1 MQLNALWGVLYGK
14 SVVDGTGTYALYGTE
29 PAKYIALTAPFAGL
43 LEPCIGIDGLLHWGV
58 LDLGIAAAYQ
68 MTPKKTSYHLD
79 NFLDKF
85 AVMCVA
91 KLII

>member
-1 MQLNALWGVLYGK
+1 MNNTEMMFNAPL
-14 SVVDGTGTYALYGTE
+14 D
-29 PAKYIALTAPFAGL
+29 GL
-43 LEPCIGIDGLLHWGV
+43 LEPCIGIDKLLHWGV
-58 LDLGIAAAYQ
+58 LDLGVAAAYQ